1 MPQEIYNPN
10 MHHRRSIRLKGYD
23 YSSEGL
29 YFITI
34 CSQNKQCVFGHIKNG
49 EMYLNE
55 LGQMVQDEWIN
66 TMSVRKDEVELHE
79 FIVMPNH
86 IHAIIEICP
95 QSPDQGVCD
104 TPLPP
109 NASQPLNASQSTRRG
124 VLHTPSIANGTG
136 VSHMLPF
143 LQIPNPEKGVCD
155 TPLRSPS
162 RTVGAIVRGF
172 KGAVTKKAGQHIW
185 QRNYFEH
192 IIRSGESYQLIA
204 EYIISNPTR
213 WNIDRFYNI

>member
-1 MPQEIYNPN
+1 MF
-10 MHHRRSIRLKGYD
+10 GYID
-23 YSSEGL
+23 S
-29 YFITI
+29 
-34 CSQNKQCVFGHIKNG
+34 G
-49 EMYLNE
+49 EMYLNA
-55 LGQMVQDEWIN
+55 LGEMVYDEWLN
-66 TMSVRKDEVELHE
+66 TMNIRKDEVVLHE
-79 FIVMPNH
+79 FVVMPNH
-86 IHAIIEICP
+86 IHAIIEICAG
-95 QSPDQGVCD
+95 DG
-104 TPLPP
+104 
-109 NASQPLNASQSTRRG
+109 RG
-124 VLHTPSIANGTG
+124 VLH
-136 VSHMLPF
+136 
-143 LQIPNPEKGVCD
+143 

>member
-34 CSQNKQCVFGHIKNG
+34 CTQDRQCMFGYIDSG
-49 EMYLNE
+49 EMYLNA
-55 LGQMVQDEWIN
+55 LGEMVYDEWLN
-66 TMSVRKDEVELHE
+66 TMNIRKDKVVLHE
-79 FIVMPNH
+79 FVVMPNH
-86 IHAIIEICP
+86 IHAIIEICAG
-95 QSPDQGVCD
+95 DG
-104 TPLPP
+104 
-109 NASQPLNASQSTRRG
+109 RG

-136 VSHMLPF
+136 VSHMLPS

-185 QRNYFEH
+185 QRNYIEH